1 VTRSQRMLPVQKLA
15 EERAN
20 AAAKAYAEARD
31 RSAAQRQRL
40 EQLAA
45 FREDYLNQRTAS
57 GSAGM
62 DGFRLRD
69 YNAFLARIDAAI
81 RHQQEVIRQVEAD
94 TERLRL
100 VWMEQLGRARAMDK
114 VVERYRQEE
123 QRADERRGQRQ
134 TDELALRRRGPDLE

>member
-1 VTRSQRMLPVQKLA
+1 
-15 EERAN
+15 
-20 AAAKAYAEARD
+20 
-31 RSAAQRQRL
+31 
-40 EQLAA
+40 
-45 FREDYLNQRTAS
+45 
-57 GSAGM
+57 M